1 MVRGR
6 SEYSSSCGTEMWPVR
21 EGGLCWEWPLRE
33 GPLYLLC
40 EVYEVQESLGFGW
53 YPVSRLELFSIFCR
67 YYNYECAVLSRCVD
81 MLNTGYFT
89 HVTMHSTTSSMF
101 FQVCVQISDEG
112 LTVGL
117 PVSRYIWPWATKHT
131 LFGGCND
138 MCWQGITSTKYDCVA
153 INYMV
158 DLCTSCHNITWCQL
172 NVIILLL
179 KSHYPRPTTFN
190 MTVKH
195 GKFKQLT
202 ITPVSCCVVYMYI

>member
-131 LFGGCND
+131 LFWGCND
-138 MCWQGITSTKYDCVA
+138 MCWQGIY
-153 INYMV
+153 INQV
-158 DLCTSCHNITWCQL
+158 RLCCYKLHGRPVYFVSQHHLMSVKCHNPT
-172 NVIILLL
+172 L
-179 KSHYPRPTTFN
+179 KVTLSPAN
-190 MTVKH
+190 
-195 GKFKQLT
+195 
-202 ITPVSCCVVYMYI
+202 YI